1 MAAIRP
7 VHFQRLIRVFEQDGF
22 RFDRQVGDHL
32 IYVRAG
38 VRRPL
43 VIPNRAVPV
52 FIVENLLR
60 TSGTS
65 RERYFELLNESQR
78 AKISGPASCR
88 FGRSNSNPSRI
99 GAEIISR
106 AVVFRSCP

>member
-1 MAAIRP
+1 MAAIHP

-43 VIPNRAVPV
+43 VIPMYRAVPV
-52 FIVENLLR
+52 FIVKNLLR
-60 TSGTS
+60 TSGMS
-65 RERYFELLNESQR
+65 RERYFELLNES
-78 AKISGPASCR
+78 
-88 FGRSNSNPSRI
+88 
-99 GAEIISR
+99 
-106 AVVFRSCP
+106 